1 VNKSD
6 YSNFEQIVNADNER
20 RGKPLFSG
28 FVLGQLFEDLE
39 DITIEQFVYAS
50 KCHRRSAEGM
60 FALSAANVR
69 KQLGLSNVQDLKWHD
84 VLVMAKAKNTPLAI
98 IASRYVKSYDLQ
110 HQSDIENKGQCDLFL
125 HDLPKHL
132 FRLENGEFTQHE
144 LIMCGKYGVDP
155 RAGIHTGHGVLPN
168 NGVLTAQ
175 IELTK
180 ESAAWGLMIKD
191 KRAEPVK
198 ELPPSAKGQLRVAR
212 ELANVFSDV
221 QPKKEYT
228 GAEAEKILINDL
240 GEE

>member
-1 VNKSD
+1 MNDEDRKDFLGIVISD
-6 YSNFEQIVNADNER
+6 CER
-20 RGKPLFSG
+20 RGKPAYSEYTINEM
-28 FVLGQLFEDLE
+28 FEDLS
-39 DITIEQFVYAS
+39 DITLEQFKYAA
-50 KCHRRSAEGM
+50 KCHRRSDAGM
-60 FALSAANVR
+60 FALSVANVR
-69 KQLGLSNVQDLKWHD
+69 KQLGLTNVQDLKWHD

-155 RAGIHTGHGVLPN
+155 RKGIHTGHDVMPNDGVLK
-168 NGVLTAQ
+168 LQ
-175 IELTK
+175 IERTK

-198 ELPPSAKGQLRVAR
+198 ELPSSVEGQLRVAQ
-212 ELANVFSDV
+212 ELASVFSDV
-221 QPKKEYT
+221 KEPINYT
-228 GAEAEKILINDL
+228 GAEAAQILEDDL
-240 GEE
+240 K

>member
-1 VNKSD
+1 MKPED
-6 YSNFEQIVNADNER
+6 YSTFEQIVNADNER
-20 RGKPLFSG
+20 RGKPAFSG
-28 FVLGQLFEDLE
+28 FVLEQLFEDLE
-39 DITIEQFVYAS
+39 DTTIEQFVYAS

-155 RAGIHTGHGVLPN
+155 RKGIHTGHDVMPNDGVLK
-168 NGVLTAQ
+168 LQ
-175 IELTK
+175 IERTK

-198 ELPPSAKGQLRVAR
+198 ELPSSVEGQLRVAQ
-212 ELANVFSDV
+212 ELASVFSDV
-221 QPKKEYT
+221 KEPINYT
-228 GAEAEKILINDL
+228 GAEAAQILEDDL
-240 GEE
+240 K